1 MVCRRVVVRAFTATA
16 GIVLVATF
24 ALSCGNEREMSES
37 LEMIDTTEVM
47 RAMQDKARRDPLLDT
62 MPGGEM
68 ARGDSTAEMRRL
80 KAKMER

>member
-1 MVCRRVVVRAFTATA
+1 MVCRRVVFRAFSAAA

-24 ALSCGNEREMSES
+24 ALSCGNEREMRDS

-47 RAMQDKARRDPLLDT
+47 RAMRDAASRDALLDT

-68 ARGDSTAEMRRL
+68 ARGDSTAAMTLL
-80 KAKMER
+80 KKKM